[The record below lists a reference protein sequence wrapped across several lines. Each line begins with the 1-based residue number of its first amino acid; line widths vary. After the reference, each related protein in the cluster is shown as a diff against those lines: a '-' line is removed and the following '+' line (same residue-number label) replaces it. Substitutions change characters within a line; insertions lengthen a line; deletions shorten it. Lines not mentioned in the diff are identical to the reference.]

1 MSAKLPTPQLR
12 HVFRIDASLA
22 TPIDLGHAADGHRRI
37 VPIAGGSFTGPQL
50 SGTVLP
56 GGSADWQITRDDGS
70 SHGDIRITLQT
81 DTGAVLALQ
90 ARGVRHGPREVL
102 ARLARGDA
110 VDPSE
115 YTFRTATQIQ
125 TTTPELQWL
134 NTGIFI
140 ATGGRAPAGV
150 TYDVYIV
157 E

>member
-1 MSAKLPTPQLR
+1 MSAELPTPRLR
-12 HVFRIDASLA
+12 HVFRIDASLG
-22 TPIDLGHAADGHRRI
+22 TPIDLGHAADGQHRI

-56 GGSADWQITRDDGS
+56 GGSADWQTIWDDGS

-81 DTGAVLALQ
+81 DTGAMLSLQ

-102 ARLARGDA
+102 ARLAQGEA
-110 VDPSE
+110 VPASE
-115 YTFRTATQIQ
+115 YIFRTATQIQ

-140 ATGGRAPAGV
+140 AAGGRAPAGV
-150 TYDVYIV
+150 AYDVYIV